1 MHLLIVLLIFT
12 VFFAD
17 VYGAIQTWEK
27 EFACPEG
34 LVINGYQVKSQTKQ
48 GWFTYDY
55 GVTDMVFFC
64 NTPDGKNQNTD
75 KNITRGNFYPYD
87 NDIWRKIQWCPTGT
101 VVIGMANKLDFGK
114 FDNAGIT
121 DICSYCGRP
130 EDDRTKKTYSA
141 WEDLNTHGSWAR
153 DQMCDVGSAL
163 ASFYPKIFK
172 PQAIQYI
179 TYGCR
184 KV

>member
-1 MHLLIVLLIFT
+1 MIMVSLIWFS
-12 VFFAD
+12 FAIHRTE
-17 VYGAIQTWEK
+17 VSI
-27 EFACPEG
+27 
-34 LVINGYQVKSQTKQ
+34 II
-48 GWFTYDY
+48 
-55 GVTDMVFFC
+55 
-64 NTPDGKNQNTD
+64 GKLANSISFLENQNTD

-141 WEDLNTHGSWAR
+141 WGMVEYHF
-153 DQMCDVGSAL
+153 V
-163 ASFYPKIFK
+163 F
-172 PQAIQYI
+172 
-179 TYGCR
+179 
-184 KV
+184 